1 MTNDTPFETGFIPPS
16 TRPTPEQRQ
25 AAIRQTLRLAGDDTE
40 GALTMLQALGLIAYR
55 TEVAA

>member
-16 TRPTPEQRQ
+16 TEPTETERQ
-25 AAIRQTLRLAGDDTE
+25 AAIRMTLRLAGDDTE

-55 TEVAA
+55 REAAA